1 MQESHPVIEALRKTL
16 VASRSSTTFVNEMG
30 ERIHQL
36 VVDMVDGQVLPKRA
50 ADALRMSIVDFVRS
64 EALVKFAGQSPS
76 DALAI
81 LDKLKAYGYTQ
92 LEGERPQLNA
102 ALAARFPPPPP
113 AIWPELVELRAA
125 AGQHPDACKIGLPVQ
140 SIYFAKQLEEEGLH
154 LPEELL
160 TLYAWCESFD
170 LSCIGAT
177 YLPVFS
183 LSPPLSLDVSEA
195 EDGYPRRQAVF
206 QGGDEVQFSVY
217 RDRKGQWWLVYELEY
232 QPIGKKPLDLREL
245 IQFGLRRMNAPTADA
260 LLGAELSWERFFDI
274 KDR

>member
-1 MQESHPVIEALRKTL
+1 
-16 VASRSSTTFVNEMG
+16 MG

-36 VVDMVDGQVLPKRA
+36 VANMVDGRVLPRHE
-50 ADALRMSIVDFVRS
+50 ADALKASIVELVRS
-64 EALVKFAGQSPS
+64 EALVKFAGHDPD

-92 LEGERPQLNA
+92 LEGERAPLTA

-113 AIWPELVELRAA
+113 ATWPELEELRVA
-125 AGQHPDACKIGLPVQ
+125 AGQHPDACRIGPPVQ
-140 SIYFAKQLEEEGLH
+140 SIHFAKQLEEEGVA

-170 LSCIGAT
+170 LSCVGAT

-183 LSPPLSLDVSEA
+183 LAPPLSLDVSEA

-217 RDRKGQWWLVYELEY
+217 RDRKRQWWLVYEREY
-232 QPIGKKPLDLREL
+232 QPMGKKPLDLRRL
-245 IQFGLRRMNAPTADA
+245 IRFGLRRMNAPAAED
-260 LLGAELSWERFFDI
+260 LLGAELSWERFFEDE
-274 KDR
+274 DA

>member
-1 MQESHPVIEALRKTL
+1 MHGSHPAIEALRKTL
-16 VASRSSTTFVNEMG
+16 VASRSSTTFVGEMG

-36 VVDMVDGQVLPKRA
+36 VADMVDGRVLPKRE
-50 ADALRMSIVDFVRS
+50 ADALRVSIVDFVRS
-64 EALVKFAGQSPS
+64 EALVKFAGKPN

-102 ALAARFPPPPP
+102 ALAAGFPPPPP
-113 AIWPELVELRAA
+113 ATWPELIELRAA
-125 AGQHPDACKIGLPVQ
+125 AEQHPDACRIGLPVQ

-160 TLYAWCESFD
+160 ALYAWCDSFD
-170 LSCIGAT
+170 LSCVGAT

-183 LSPPLSLDVSEA
+183 LPRPLSLDVSEE

-217 RDRKGQWWLVYELEY
+217 RDQREQWWLVYELEY

-245 IQFGLRRMNAPTADA
+245 IHFGLVRMKAPTADA